1 MRKLRTWRE
10 YLIKQLAEDW
20 DAALDYIQ
28 FAMEEYQVDGDT
40 EVFLLALYTFVES
53 QGGAAEVA
61 KRTTIAPEI
70 LSKILSS
77 EKAPHLDTLAAVLNA
92 LGCRLAI
99 VPLKA
104 DAHATADTAP
114 VVEVESKK
122 VGDSQTQLIES
133 DSPQ

>member
-1 MRKLRTWRE
+1 MRKYRKWRE
-10 YLIKQLAEDW
+10 IVIEQLAEDW

-61 KRTTIAPEI
+61 KRTAIAPET

-77 EKAPHLDTLAAVLNA
+77 EKTPQLDTLVAVLNA
-92 LGCRLAI
+92 LGCKLAI

-122 VGDSQTQLIES
+122 AGDSQTQLVES
-133 DSPQ
+133 DLPQ